1 MADHF
6 VGETQDRFYIVFS
19 NCNDA
24 ITKMRGR
31 KIFIINNERDSILSR
46 DYEYL

>member
-6 VGETQDRFYIVFS
+6 VGETQDRFYIVLS
-19 NCNDA
+19 SCNDA
-24 ITKMRGR
+24 ITKMQWR
-31 KIFIINNERDSILSR
+31 KIFIINNERDSTLSR